1 MSSIYYRTSDYESEL
16 RIMESIIEAV
26 TSEDFEKVDDAITS
40 ARGAIRA
47 HDEDGVCT
55 LNAEEVAPSGR
66 KMMRFYEDA
75 MHDYTANIDKQLK
88 EKIDDPFCTA
98 LDNFVNNVS
107 NVDINKIVI
116 KHGSA
121 AKGGR
126 YGADGVLTMS
136 DTKAYKA
143 DDVFNLEELLESE
156 PHIQKVIDQSY
167 QNAIKQKD
175 FKDLKR
181 EDFQD
186 MMTKGASFEYESY
199 TEERARLKAEE
210 EARLELERQERIEMI
225 VDVAAWAGIGVLTFF
240 VPPAGAAAG
249 TAYTMYSAANVA
261 AGKNLMTGRKYS
273 TSERIIEG
281 ASIFPVGK
289 VIKGVGKPFLNATA
303 KTATKTTAGQFIKSG
318 LKETSRMASGKMMK
332 LKLSYQKMVD
342 KADVGYRVA
351 SMIERVEGKK
361 EAIQHATKAWYQ
373 NQGKKVAQ
381 YVDDRMVPVVQKAAS
396 HGVDRYNRVADAL
409 NKLGVR
415 PQYAYAGIGTD
426 VVKKISKRDMDQ
438 YISKAASNIKHKVNP
453 VSAGDQT
460 IDLTKNSGKKLKVG
474 EDDAHLI
481 TRVDYKKKEHIVRG
495 WRRRKE
501 LKPNIE
507 FITPEGY
514 LYRTDE
520 FGRIKYVEATELVL
534 KKAKRKTYMQR
545 VVGREFR
552 KKDDDG
558 GHLIASQFAG
568 SGDLDNLVPMNSKI
582 NRVNGEWYEM
592 EKTWADA
599 LKETPPKKVQI
610 KIEPVYSG
618 DSLRPDEFNVYYT
631 IGDEKHFKNIVNE
644 GA

>member
-55 LNAEEVAPSGR
+55 LNAEEVAPTGR

-121 AKGGR
+121 AKGGT
-126 YGADGVLTMS
+126 YGADGVLTIS

-143 DDVFNLEELLESE
+143 DNVFNLEELLESE

-210 EARLELERQERIEMI
+210 EARLELERQERVEMI
-225 VDVAAWAGIGVLTFF
+225 VDVAVWAGIGVLTFF
-240 VPPAGAAAG
+240 VPPAGAA
-249 TAYTMYSAANVA
+249 TAATYTMYSAANVA

-281 ASIFPVGK
+281 ASILPVGK
-289 VIKGVGKPFLNATA
+289 AIKGVGKPFLNATA
-303 KTATKTTAGQFIKSG
+303 KTAAKTTAGQFIKSG

-332 LKLSYQKMVD
+332 LKLSYQKMID

-396 HGVDRYNRVADAL
+396 HGVNRYNRVADAL

-426 VVKKISKRDMDQ
+426 VVKKISKRDMEQ

-460 IDLTKNSGKKLKVG
+460 IDLTKNNGKKLKVG

-481 TRVDYKKKEHIVRG
+481 TRVDYTEKEHMMWKNG
-495 WRRRKE
+495 KA
-501 LKPNIE
+501 LKPNVE
-507 FITPEGY
+507 YVTPEGH
-514 LYRTDE
+514 LYRTDDL
-520 FGRIKYVEATELVL
+520 GRIKYVEVDNLFL
-534 KKAKRKTYMQR
+534 KKGKRKPYMQR
-545 VVGREFR
+545 VAGRIFR
-552 KKDDDG
+552 RKDDDG
-558 GHLIASQFAG
+558 GHLIGDQFAG
-568 SGDLDNLVPMNSKI
+568 SGDIDNLVPMNSQI
-582 NRVNGEWYEM
+582 NRRGGQWYNMEM
-592 EKTWADA
+592 TWADA
-599 LKETPPKKVQI
+599 LKEVPPKQVRV
-610 KIEPVYSG
+610 KIEPIYSG
-618 DSLRPDEFNVYYT
+618 ESLRPDKFKVKFTVDNKYFEKTIINEKEF
-631 IGDEKHFKNIVNE
+631 
-644 GA
+644 